1 MGVTNHFIFNGQS
14 SLDYGVYIGGQGTY
28 NAPQRDI
35 SKVSIPGRNGDLIM
49 DNGRFLNVQVS
60 YPIVVMDRFRDRTYA
75 IRAWLS
81 SPTTYARLEDTYHP
95 DEYRM
100 GMLTGGI
107 QFETSAF
114 NLTGKAVITFDCKPE
129 RFLKSGESWVDLAGT
144 AGSGAPVTSM
154 QNPTRFD
161 SKPLINAVIRPTGQ
175 DGVITIGNQTIT
187 ILGTTQTA
195 ESNITIDCALMD
207 CYNGTTNLNSRVSFS
222 GQGFPVLPPGET
234 GVSVSGSVF
243 VLRMKGRWWTI

>member
-1 MGVTNHFIFNGQS
+1 MGVRNHFIFNGQS

-114 NLTGKAVITFDCKPE
+114 NLTGKAVVTFDCKPQ
-129 RFLKSGESWVDLAGT
+129 RFFKEGETAKVISQTGGVVKS
-144 AGSGAPVTSM
+144 
-154 QNPTRFD
+154 PTLFP
-161 SKPLINAVIRPTGQ
+161 SKPLIRINMKSGQ
-175 DGVITIGNQTIT
+175 SVGYVLFGNQIVNVHD
-187 ILGTTQTA
+187 A
-195 ESNITIDCALMD
+195 SEYVDVDCELMD
-207 CYNGTTNLNSRVSFS
+207 CFKGTDNCNYQVDFGGGTFPQLEPGTT
-222 GQGFPVLPPGET
+222 VLTLSPSID
-234 GVSVSGSVF
+234 SVEVT
-243 VLRMKGRWWTI
+243 GRWWTV

>member
-1 MGVTNHFIFNGQS
+1 MGINYFLFNGES

-28 NAPQRDI
+28 NAPQRDVQ
-35 SKVSIPGRNGDLIM
+35 KVSIPGRNGDLIM
-49 DNGRFLNVQVS
+49 DNGRYLNAQVA
-60 YPIVVMDRFRDRTYA
+60 YNIVVMDEFKEKTDA

-81 SPTTYARLEDTYHP
+81 EPTMYARLEDTYHP
-95 DEYRM
+95 EEYRL
-100 GMLTGGI
+100 GMLTGGV

-114 NLTGKAVITFDCKPE
+114 NKTGKATVVFDCKPE
-129 RFLKSGESWVDLAGT
+129 RFLKSGDRWVDLAGT

-154 QNPTRFD
+154 KNPTRFD
-161 SKPLINAVIRPTGQ
+161 SKPLISVVIRPTGQ

-187 ILGTTQTA
+187 ILGTSELSETT
-195 ESNITIDCALMD
+195 ITIDCALMD